1 MFGLG
6 GNKNR
11 NRRVGKET
19 RVKIPGALLAKL
31 GIAAAALGAM
41 GIAVTLGVG
50 AAIASSPGIAY
61 ADSTGTSQGDSQQKV
76 DAPKDTENKD
86 TTTGQRNSADELR
99 SARTDDGVGADE
111 VPGPDADELDA
122 DNAVEQDTIETLDPE
137 NPPA

>member
-1 MFGLG
+1 MTDP
-6 GNKNR
+6 R
-11 NRRVGKET
+11 DHAQRHDATEHT
-19 RVKIPGALLAKL
+19 P
-31 GIAAAALGAM
+31 
-41 GIAVTLGVG
+41 
-50 AAIASSPGIAY
+50 
-61 ADSTGTSQGDSQQKV
+61 DTGQ
-76 DAPKDTENKD
+76 PED